1 MSDGI
6 NELATS
12 TPAWIASTAAG
23 ITAIGYGVMKAV
35 RQLSVNRRENAA
47 DAGATSSYTLL
58 IAENKRLAEQLTA
71 LSVAVNTS
79 LTEKIDLL
87 RRMGE
92 MERQLRSM
100 ADLEKENQAL
110 QGELA
115 EIREENAMIRKENHD
130 LRDKVQE
137 LEFRVSRLS

>member
-12 TPAWIASTAAG
+12 TPTWIATAAAG
-23 ITAIGYGVMKAV
+23 ITALGYGVMRAV
-35 RQLSVNRRENAA
+35 RQFSTNRRDNAA
-47 DAGATSSYTLL
+47 DNGATSSYTLL
-58 IAENKRLAEQLTA
+58 TAENKRLAEQLTA

-115 EIREENAMIRKENHD
+115 EIREENASIRKENHD